1 MHNMILYIL
10 LSIFS
15 LVLILYFIYKIK
27 YPFWSRQPVFHY
39 HNLFYWIK
47 PPVIIQMERP
57 EINKFYNSKIT
68 FKQISDLNQKEIDR
82 IVDFIKK
89 HYLPHLHE
97 KMNQMKKQ
105 L

>member
-1 MHNMILYIL
+1 MILYIL

-15 LVLILYFIYKIK
+15 LLLILYFIYKIK

-47 PPVIIQMERP
+47 PPGIIQSQRP

-68 FKQISDLNQKEIDR
+68 FKSIYNLYDKEKR
-82 IVDFIKK
+82 SS
-89 HYLPHLHE
+89 
-97 KMNQMKKQ
+97 
-105 L
+105 